1 MEDLFDCR
9 APCDCPRQPGDCE
22 RLRTRSICY
31 GSGDDVSWSWSWSWV
46 GMIVLVLTLLTTCAA
61 AQSVTDIAPLN
72 RTGVC
77 QSIDI
82 RNSVDQFSQLQGC
95 QVIEGF
101 LQIVLIDKADPNEY
115 DNLTFPDLQEVT
127 SYVLLYRV
135 NGLRSL
141 GKLFPNLSVIRGNE
155 LFYDYALVIFEM
167 LHLQELG
174 LTSLTDILRGGVYF
188 VKNPMLCYIDTIAW
202 NLIAKQAPKELE
214 AEETHF
220 IRLQNNKR
228 KNECPI
234 CPKDCPLMAATQD
247 NHLCWGPQHC
257 QKVCPSSCGNRACDS
272 TGACCADNCLGGCQV
287 NNATNCFACRGVL
300 LEGRCI
306 DSCPAAMYKYLNRRC
321 VTEEECH
328 ALPKPRQVSTTS
340 SEPDPMPD
348 HPWKPFQKDWECIHT
363 CPAGYLETNNSGRYN
378 CKLCEVDKCRK
389 ECSGGNVDS
398 IAVAQRLRDC
408 TYIKGSLEIQIR
420 GGINVVKELEES
432 LNKIEE
438 INGYLKI
445 VRSFPLMSLNFL
457 KKLKIIHGN
466 DLESGKYS
474 LVVLDNQNLLELWD
488 WETKGKDFQIKRGRL
503 FFHFNPKLCVDKIT
517 ELKELAHLPDFT
529 DLEVAQNSNGDKV
542 ACNVK
547 ELEVTVY
554 KRTAKAVLIRW
565 KQFTH
570 YDSRTLLGYV
580 IYSIEAPYEN
590 VTMYDGRDACG
601 GDGWRVDDIAPPD
614 PTDKVAS
621 DEDTWMEAILTHLRP
636 YTQYAFYIKTYT
648 IATEKVGAQSK
659 IKYFRTYP
667 DTPTVP
673 RALKAY
679 SNSSSELI
687 IHWISPIIPNGNV
700 THYIVRGT
708 WEQEDQKFLEQRNY
722 CTEPLSLPD
731 TKHSQMKVDEDGMD
745 LGVDGILGPTI
756 YDKKDC
762 VCKKDDKAEREKKQK
777 EKEIQF
783 QIHFEDALHN
793 QVYVKRKNV
802 PEDLNSVSTD
812 VRPQRDKREIQFR
825 GDKVNNEFPKLEKSS
840 PGTTEES
847 QNKPL
852 GANFEHVVWGK
863 NTLSVHMLRHFA
875 HYTISVTACRELI
888 PEEPQTSKTTCSA
901 QSIISARTLP
911 LNTADTVPYL
921 NVEVMDVS
929 NHSGD
934 VLLKWDEPQSPNG
947 LIVTYQ
953 IEYRRIDIE
962 NYKPTVEC
970 ITRRQYQNMSK
981 SYILK
986 NLGPGNYTVKV
997 RATSLAGNGNYTESV
1012 NFYIQER
1019 QSVSMLQLLIIII
1032 ICVVLLVAL
1041 GFLLF
1046 VYHRKQMAQE
1056 VANSRLIASVNPEY
1070 VSTMYVADQWEVP
1083 RCQIELVKELGQ
1095 GSFGMVWRGI
1105 AYNIV
1110 PGHEKMDCAVKTVN
1124 ETASD
1129 RERIEFLNEA
1139 SVMKGFN
1146 TNHVVQL
1153 LGVVSMGQPTLV
1165 VMELMANGDLKSYLR
1180 SHRPDAAE
1188 DPNRQPPTLR
1198 EILQMAIEIADGM
1211 AYLAAKKFVH
1221 RDLAARNC
1229 MVAED
1234 LTVKI
1239 GDFGMTRDIYET
1251 DYYRKGT
1258 KGLLPVRW
1266 MAPESLKD
1274 GVFTSSSDVWSYGVV
1289 LWEMATLASQPYQG
1303 LSNDQTLK
1311 FVIEKHVMIPP
1322 DNCPENLYWL
1332 MKRCWQYKPSMRPT
1346 FLDLVTELLPEANDR
1361 FATVSFYHSPEG
1373 QEVRRGAGV
1382 ELVIS
1387 EPAPVTTGEVPE
1399 PGVET
1404 AGAGGETTPLCI
1416 SREIEDFS
1424 LGSDDEE
1431 NYNKQSSGSS
1441 KVSNG
1446 STTTPNGYI
1455 LARPNGIKT
1464 TKC

>member
-1 MEDLFDCR
+1 MCFPIKRSDCAR
-9 APCDCPRQPGDCE
+9 P
-22 RLRTRSICY
+22 RTRTTCY
-31 GSGDDVSWSWSWSWV
+31 GSGDDVSW
-46 GMIVLVLTLLTTCAA
+46 LCTALLALALLTTSAA
-61 AQSVTDIAPLN
+61 AQNATDTVPFN

-77 QSIDI
+77 RSLDI
-82 RNSVDQFSQLQGC
+82 RNSVEQFNQLEGC

-101 LQIVLIDKADPNEY
+101 LQIVLIDRADPNEY
-115 DNLTFPDLQEVT
+115 DNLTFPELREVT
-127 SYVLLYRV
+127 GYILLYRV
-135 NGLRSL
+135 HGLRSL
-141 GKLFPNLSVIRGNE
+141 AKLFPNLSVIRGNE
-155 LFYDYALVIFEM
+155 LFSDYALVVFEM

-174 LTSLTDILRGGVYF
+174 LSSLTDILRGGVYF
-188 VKNPMLCYIDTIAW
+188 VKNPMLCYIDTIDW
-202 NLIAKQAPKELE
+202 DLIAKQSQSSDLE
-214 AEETHF
+214 GKKGQMHF
-220 IRLQNNKR
+220 IRNNKR
-228 KNECPI
+228 ENECPI
-234 CPKDCPLMAATQD
+234 CPRDCPLMVGSQD
-247 NHLCWGPQHC
+247 NHLCWSPQHC
-257 QKVCPSSCGNRACDS
+257 QKVCPESCGNRACDA
-272 TGACCADNCLGGCQV
+272 TGACCHDNCLGGCHV
-287 NNATNCFACRGVL
+287 NNATNCFSCRGVL
-300 LEGRCI
+300 QDGHCMS
-306 DSCPAAMYKYLNRRC
+306 SCPKDSFKYLNRRC
-321 VTEEECH
+321 ISEEECY
-328 ALPKPRQVSTTS
+328 ALPKPRLVIQTNSANQQ
-340 SEPDPMPD
+340 DGNLIPD
-348 HPWKPFQKDWECIHT
+348 HPWKPFNGECILT
-363 CPAGYLETNNSGRYN
+363 CPAGYLETNNSNRYN
-378 CKLCEVDKCRK
+378 CKLCQVDKCQK
-389 ECSGGNVDS
+389 ECTGGNVDS
-398 IAVAQRLRDC
+398 IANAQRLRDC

-420 GGINVVKELEES
+420 GGINVVKELEEN

-438 INGYLKI
+438 ISGYLKI
-445 VRSFPLMSLNFL
+445 VRSFPIMSLNFL
-457 KKLKIIHGN
+457 KKLRIIHGN

-474 LVVLDNQNLLELWD
+474 LVVLDNQNLVELWD
-488 WETKGKDFQIKRGRL
+488 WENKGKDFQIKRGRL
-503 FFHFNPKLCVDKIT
+503 FFHFNPKLCIDKIT

-547 ELEVTVY
+547 ELEVKVY
-554 KRTAKAVLIRW
+554 KSGPKAVLIKWRP
-565 KQFTH
+565 FTH

-580 IYSIEAPYEN
+580 IYTIEAPYQN

-601 GDGWRVDDIAPPD
+601 GDGWRVDDIAIPEPSEKEVD
-614 PTDKVAS
+614 
-621 DEDTWMEAILTHLRP
+621 WMDAILTLLEP

-659 IKYFRTYP
+659 IKYFRTHP
-667 DTPTVP
+667 DTPSVP
-673 RALKAY
+673 RALKVY

-687 IHWISPIIPNGNV
+687 INWSPPRVPNGNV
-700 THYIVRGT
+700 THYIVRGQ
-708 WEQEDQKFLEQRNY
+708 WERDDQKFLDQRNY
-722 CTEPLSLPD
+722 CKEPLSLPD
-731 TKHSQMKVDEDGMD
+731 NKHSQTKVDEDGTD
-745 LGVDGILGPTI
+745 LDPDGLGLSNI
-756 YDKKDC
+756 YTKKDC
-762 VCKKDDKAEREKKQK
+762 VCKKDDKEERGKKQR

-783 QIHFEDALHN
+783 QIQFEDALHN
-793 QVYVKRKNV
+793 QVYVKRKNA
-802 PEDLNSVSTD
+802 PDDLNTVPTELD
-812 VRPQRDKREIQFR
+812 KKRPQRDKREIKFR
-825 GDKVNNEFPKLEKSS
+825 NDIVNNEYPRVEKTSLGNIGEPKNKL
-840 PGTTEES
+840 PRNDEET
-847 QNKPL
+847 
-852 GANFEHVVWGK
+852 FEHEVWGG
-863 NTLSVHMLRHFA
+863 NSLVVHKLHHFA
-875 HYTISVTACRELI
+875 HYTISVTACREVLD
-888 PEEPQTSKTTCSA
+888 EETDIGKKNNCSA
-901 QSIISARTLP
+901 QAIFSTRTQP

-921 NVEVMDVS
+921 NVEVMDSS

-934 VLLKWDEPQSPNG
+934 VLLKWEEPKSPNG

-953 IEYRRIDIE
+953 IEYTRSDIE
-962 NYKPTVEC
+962 NYKPQIVC
-970 ITRRQYQNMSK
+970 ITRRKFHNLSK

-986 NLGPGNYTVKV
+986 DLSPGNYSVKV

-1019 QSVSMLQLLIIII
+1019 QSITMLQMLIITIAI
-1032 ICVVLLVAL
+1032 VILLVGLVFLAL
-1041 GFLLF
+1041 

-1083 RCQIELVKELGQ
+1083 REQIELVKELGQ

-1146 TNHVVQL
+1146 THHVVQL
-1153 LGVVSMGQPTLV
+1153 LGVVSKGQPTLV

-1180 SHRPDAAE
+1180 SHRPDAVD
-1188 DPNRQPPTLR
+1188 DPTKQPPTLR

-1303 LSNDQTLK
+1303 LTNDQTLK
-1311 FVIEKHVMIPP
+1311 YVIEGRVMLPP

-1332 MKRCWQYKPSMRPT
+1332 MKRCWQYKPLMRPT
-1346 FLDLVTELLPEANDR
+1346 FLELVTDLLPEANQK
-1361 FATVSFYHSPEG
+1361 FSTVSFYHSEEG
-1373 QEVRRGAGV
+1373 QEIRGGASAGMV
-1382 ELVIS
+1382 
-1387 EPAPVTTGEVPE
+1387 APVPPPTVVGEAVAETT
-1399 PGVET
+1399 
-1404 AGAGGETTPLCI
+1404 GAGGETTPLCI
-1416 SREIEDFS
+1416 TREIEDFS

-1431 NYNKQSSGSS
+1431 NYKQSSGSS